1 MIERVSEA
9 MESDSADGHI
19 FDTSDNLLLTPEQ
32 IHAMQ
37 RKSLEMFNYLWDFCQ
52 QHGLTVYFCGGCC
65 IGALRNQGFI
75 PWDDDVDVF
84 MPRPDYERLAEL
96 WPRHAD
102 IARYEYVRSSQDMV
116 TGDLMA
122 KICDANTTCISAYQ
136 RDKDIPQGLTLDILP
151 LDGYPKSVTGR
162 RLQLLWAY
170 LFSLFCAQSV
180 PVRHGGLMAAG
191 ARFLL
196 GAFRGAGI
204 RYRIWRFAEQQ
215 MCKTPY
221 GSTDS
226 VTELCAGPGYMKNRY
241 PASAFA
247 AAREVPFEGQLAPI
261 PVGAE
266 TYLGIAFGDYK
277 KLPPVEKRVPPHAP
291 AFLDL
296 NTPYR
301 HYRNIEYNRWP
312 QEQ

>member
-1 MIERVSEA
+1 MIEPVSEFEMGSA
-9 MESDSADGHI
+9 IASESVDDGSESLHL
-19 FDTSDNLLLTPEQ
+19 TSEQ
-32 IHAMQ
+32 ISAMQ
-37 RKSLEMFNYLWDFCQ
+37 DKSLEMFNYLWDFCQ

-65 IGALRNQGFI
+65 IGALRHQGFI

-96 WPRHAD
+96 WPEHAD
-102 IARYEYVRSSQDMV
+102 IARYEYVRSTQDMV

-122 KICDANTTCISAYQ
+122 KICDVNTTCISAYQ

-151 LDGYPKSVTGR
+151 LDGYPESAMDR
-162 RLQLLWAY
+162 RLQLAWAY

-180 PVRHGGLMAAG
+180 PVRHGGLMAIG
-191 ARFLL
+191 ARILL
-196 GAFRGAGI
+196 GLFRGAGS
-204 RYRIWRFAEQQ
+204 RYRIWRFAEKR
-215 MCKTPY
+215 MSRTPY

-226 VTELCAGPGYMKNRY
+226 VTELCAGPGYMRNRY
-241 PASAFA
+241 PTAAFVT
-247 AAREVPFEGQLAPI
+247 ARSVPFEGQLAPI

-266 TYLGIAFGDYK
+266 TYLGIAFGDYLQ
-277 KLPPVEKRVPPHAP
+277 LPPVEKRVPPHAP

-301 HYRNIEYNRWP
+301 HYRSSEYYR
-312 QEQ
+312 